1 MPREKCQKYF
11 ERENIA
17 FTCMQCNWIG
27 ISWIM
32 QWAFFSSIK
41 TIWIWGSWNWRVI
54 AIDWEFSWLGFCCPI
69 CCSRHAHIS
78 QILYI
83 DFEPAALWFMVMQ
96 QERERQGKRGRGSQP
111 ITGCQNSSVA
121 LLPPHLDWLCF
132 LSLCCGSSYI
142 LRLIKN
148 TICQCVGQVC
158 ACLCVCQ
165 HLCARV
171 TCIYAN
177 TYVRI
182 CWNTARHA
190 HNMTARS

>member
-1 MPREKCQKYF
+1 MSIFQFNK
-11 ERENIA
+11 NHL
-17 FTCMQCNWIG
+17 NLG
-27 ISWIM
+27 IMELASYCH
-32 QWAFFSSIK
+32 
-41 TIWIWGSWNWRVI
+41 
-54 AIDWEFSWLGFCCPI
+54 WLGVFLAWLLLPDMLFQTCTYISNTIYRYRARCTLI
-69 CCSRHAHIS
+69 YGHATR
-78 QILYI
+78 
-83 DFEPAALWFMVMQ
+83 
-96 QERERQGKRGRGSQP
+96 ERERQGKRGRGSQP

-165 HLCARV
+165 RMCAHV

>member
-1 MPREKCQKYF
+1 MPREECQKYF

-17 FTCMQCNWIG
+17 FTCMQCNWIE

-83 DFEPAALWFMVMQ
+83 DFEPVALWFMVMQ
-96 QERERQGKRGRGSQP
+96 QERERDRERQGEGVSRLQGVR
-111 ITGCQNSSVA
+111 I
-121 LLPPHLDWLCF
+121 L
-132 LSLCCGSSYI
+132 LSLFSRPTWIGF
-142 LRLIKN
+142 
-148 TICQCVGQVC
+148 
-158 ACLCVCQ
+158 AFF
-165 HLCARV
+165 LCAAAAR
-171 TCIYAN
+171 IY
-177 TYVRI
+177 YV
-182 CWNTARHA
+182 
-190 HNMTARS
+190 

>member
-1 MPREKCQKYF
+1 MPREECQKYF

-17 FTCMQCNWIG
+17 FTCMHCNWIG

-83 DFEPAALWFMVMQ
+83 DFEPVALWFMVMQ
-96 QERERQGKRGRGSQP
+96 QERERQGE
-111 ITGCQNSSVA
+111 TGKERERESADYRVSEFFCRSSPAPPGLA
-121 LLPPHLDWLCF
+121 LLSFFVLRQLV
-132 LSLCCGSSYI
+132 YI
-142 LRLIKN
+142 TFN
-148 TICQCVGQVC
+148 
-158 ACLCVCQ
+158 
-165 HLCARV
+165 
-171 TCIYAN
+171 
-177 TYVRI
+177 
-182 CWNTARHA
+182 
-190 HNMTARS
+190 

>member
-1 MPREKCQKYF
+1 MDF
-11 ERENIA
+11 
-17 FTCMQCNWIG
+17 
-27 ISWIM
+27 
-32 QWAFFSSIK
+32 
-41 TIWIWGSWNWRVI
+41 GSWNWRVI
-54 AIDWEFSWLGFCCPI
+54 AIDWELSRLGFCFPI

-83 DFEPAALWFMVMQ
+83 DFEPVALLIYGQ
-96 QERERQGKRGRGSQP
+96 ATRERERQGERE
-111 ITGCQNSSVA
+111 SVA
-121 LLPPHLDWLCF
+121 LRPPLLDWLCF

-158 ACLCVCQ
+158 VRPSVCLPVCV
-165 HLCARV
+165 CARV

-182 CWNTARHA
+182 C
-190 HNMTARS
+190 